1 MWSTDRAYASRL
13 VAEEALALH
22 PLQVRPPKVLFFFF
36 ASSAPKFE
44 KGGC

>member
-44 KGGC
+44 TGGC